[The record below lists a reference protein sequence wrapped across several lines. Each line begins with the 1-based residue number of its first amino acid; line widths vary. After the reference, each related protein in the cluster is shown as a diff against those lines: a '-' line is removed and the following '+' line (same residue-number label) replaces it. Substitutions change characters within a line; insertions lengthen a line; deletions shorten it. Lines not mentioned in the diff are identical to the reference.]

1 MRRLGGTSTGLGR
14 TLLLIGC
21 ATLSA
26 CMTMRPTSAP
36 VPAPWK
42 ERAAKLQHARA
53 WQLDG
58 RAAVS
63 VGTEGWQAS
72 LDWRQSGADT
82 ELHLA
87 GPLGVGALVLKQ
99 TPDGLSLNNA
109 PPSDAMLAQLQT
121 RLGFDLPLHDLRYW
135 LLGVPDPGSQF
146 ELARDDQDRAQQLM
160 QAGWTV
166 AYERYMA
173 VGGDWLPARLVLTC
187 PGVRVRVVVDR
198 WQGLR

>member
-1 MRRLGGTSTGLGR
+1 MTETRNEPHPTDRPRLPLAR
-14 TLLLIGC
+14 LARLWQDFLHVE
-21 ATLSA
+21 SA
-26 CMTMRPTSAP
+26 
-36 VPAPWK
+36 
-42 ERAAKLQHARA
+42 
-53 WQLDG
+53 
-58 RAAVS
+58 
-63 VGTEGWQAS
+63 
-72 LDWRQSGADT
+72 SG
-82 ELHLA
+82 
-87 GPLGVGALVLKQ
+87 LVL
-99 TPDGLSLNNA
+99 
-109 PPSDAMLAQLQT
+109 LAATCIALIASNSPIAAAYHGFWQT